1 MTAANSLVAIRNVSK
16 KFPGVTALSDVSFE
30 IKRGEIHA
38 LMGENG
44 AGKSTLIKILC
55 GVHQATTGSVALDG
69 AETVFNRP
77 QDAEKGGIRTVFQE
91 LNIVPHL
98 SVAENISLGSLP
110 LKSGLIDRKKM
121 LERAA
126 DALSGLGAELPLEA
140 RAGDLPR
147 SSQQLIEIA
156 RALMGD
162 ARLLILDEPTASLGE
177 NESRQ
182 LLNIVTGLARRG
194 VAILYVSHRMHEVEA
209 IADRVSVLRD
219 GKFIET
225 LDAPIDEAVIVE
237 RMIGRPASSLYQ
249 HSRRD
254 PGRELLVVSGLG
266 SATLR
271 DVSMSV
277 SAGEVVGVAGLLGC
291 GKSDLA
297 RACFGLHPIQHG
309 GIELDDEQIAKPSPA
324 GMLERGLVYYPSD
337 RRTEGLVLS
346 RPLFESMTMGSHR
359 PAQIT
364 RKGFLRT
371 RKESELAHSIAKELD
386 LRPMQLDR
394 VSGKFSGGNQQKAV
408 LARGR
413 LRPAKVHLFDEPT
426 VGIDV
431 GAKADVYRLIDNY
444 ADAGHGVVVISSDLT
459 EIIGISDRVYVMRE
473 GRIAAHLTGSDI
485 TEENIA
491 KSFFAAAPA

>member
-1 MTAANSLVAIRNVSK
+1 MTAGPMVSIRNVSK

-30 IKRGEIHA
+30 IRRGEIHA

-55 GVHQATTGSVALDG
+55 GVQKATTGSVSLDG
-69 AETVFNRP
+69 VETVFDLP
-77 QDAEKGGIRTVFQE
+77 QDAENAGVRTVFQE
-91 LNIVPHL
+91 LNIVPQL
-98 SVAENISLGSLP
+98 SVAENISLGALP
-110 LKSGLIDRKKM
+110 LRAGLVDRKKM

-126 DALSGLGAELPLEA
+126 DALAKLGTELPLEA

-147 SSQQLIEIA
+147 SSQQLMEIA
-156 RALMGD
+156 RALMGQ

-177 NESRQ
+177 TESRQ
-182 LLNIVTGLARRG
+182 LLKIVTGLARKG
-194 VAILYVSHRMHEVEA
+194 VAILYVTHRMHEVEA

-225 LDAPIDEAVIVE
+225 LSAPMEEAVIVE
-237 RMIGRPASSLYQ
+237 RMIGRPVSSLYQ
-249 HSRRD
+249 HSSRD
-254 PGRELLVVSGLG
+254 PGRELLTVSGL
-266 SATLR
+266 SSTTLR

-277 SAGEVVGVAGLLGC
+277 RAGEVVGIAGLLGC

-297 RACFGLHPIQHG
+297 RACFGLHPVQAG
-309 GIELDDEQIAKPSPA
+309 GIELDGETITKPSPA
-324 GMLERGLVYYPSD
+324 AMLERGLVYYPSD
-337 RRTEGLVLS
+337 RRTEGLVLG

-364 RKGFLRT
+364 RKGFLRLQ
-371 RKESELAHSIAKELD
+371 KESELAHSIAEELD

-394 VSGKFSGGNQQKAV
+394 ASGKFSGGNQQKAV

-413 LRPAKVHLFDEPT
+413 LRSAKIHLFDEPT

-473 GRIAAHLTGSDI
+473 GRIAAHLAGSDI

-491 KSFFAAAPA
+491 RSFFAAAPA

>member
-16 KFPGVTALSDVSFE
+16 KFPGVTALSDVSLE

-110 LKSGLIDRKKM
+110 VKSGLIDRKKM

>member
-1 MTAANSLVAIRNVSK
+1 MTANALVAIRNVSK
-16 KFPGVTALSDVSFE
+16 KFAGVTALSDVSFE

-55 GVHQATTGSVALDG
+55 GVHKATTGSIALDG
-69 AETVFNRP
+69 SETVFDGP
-77 QDAEKGGIRTVFQE
+77 QDAEESGIRTVFQE
-91 LNIVPHL
+91 LNIVPQL

-110 LKSGLIDRKKM
+110 LKSGLVDRRTM

-126 DALSGLGAELPLEA
+126 NALAGLGADLPLEA

-156 RALMGD
+156 RALMGE

-182 LLNIVTGLARRG
+182 LLNIVSGLARRG
-194 VAILYVSHRMHEVEA
+194 VAILYVTHRMHEVEA

-225 LDAPIDEAVIVE
+225 LNAPMDEAIIVE
-237 RMIGRPASSLYQ
+237 KMIGRPANSLYQ
-249 HSRRD
+249 HSKRE

-271 DVSMSV
+271 DVSMNV
-277 SAGEVVGVAGLLGC
+277 RAGEVVGIAGLLGC

-297 RACFGLHPIQHG
+297 RACFGLHPFQDGVIQLEG
-309 GIELDDEQIAKPSPA
+309 DQVPKPTPA

-337 RRTEGLVLS
+337 RRNEGLILG

-359 PAQIT
+359 SARIT
-364 RKGFLRT
+364 RKGFLRGQ
-371 RKESELAHSIAKELD
+371 KELELAHGIAQELD
-386 LRPMQLDR
+386 LRPMELDR
-394 VSGKFSGGNQQKAV
+394 TSAKFSGGNQQKAV

-413 LRPAKVHLFDEPT
+413 LRPAKIHLFDEPT

-431 GAKADVYRLIDNY
+431 GAKADVYRLIDSY
-444 ADAGHGVVVISSDLT
+444 ADAGHGVVVVSSDLT

-491 KSFFAAAPA
+491 RSFFAAVSA

>member
-55 GVHQATTGSVALDG
+55 GVHQATTGTVALDG
-69 AETVFNRP
+69 AEAVFNRP

-194 VAILYVSHRMHEVEA
+194 VAVLYVSHRMHEVEA

-277 SAGEVVGVAGLLGC
+277 SAGEVIGVAGLLGC

-297 RACFGLHPIQHG
+297 RACFGLHPIQYG

-371 RKESELAHSIAKELD
+371 RKESELARSIATELD

-413 LRPAKVHLFDEPT
+413 LRRAKVHLFDEPT

-473 GRIAAHLTGSDI
+473 GRIAAHLAGSDI

>member
-1 MTAANSLVAIRNVSK
+1 MTADPIVSIRNVSK

-30 IKRGEIHA
+30 IRRGEIHA

-55 GVHQATTGSVALDG
+55 GVQKATTGSVSLDG
-69 AETVFNRP
+69 VETVFDRP
-77 QDAEKGGIRTVFQE
+77 QDAEKAGVRTVFQE
-91 LNIVPHL
+91 LNIVPQL
-98 SVAENISLGSLP
+98 SVAENISLGALP
-110 LKSGLIDRKKM
+110 LRAGLVDRKKL

-126 DALSGLGAELPLEA
+126 DALAKLGAELPLEA

-147 SSQQLIEIA
+147 SSQQLMEIA
-156 RALMGD
+156 RALMGE

-177 NESRQ
+177 TESRQ
-182 LLNIVTGLARRG
+182 LLKIVTGLARKG
-194 VAILYVSHRMHEVEA
+194 VAILYVTHRMHEVEA

-225 LDAPIDEAVIVE
+225 LSAPMDEAVIVE

-249 HSRRD
+249 HSSRD
-254 PGRELLVVSGLG
+254 PGRELLTVSGLS

-277 SAGEVVGVAGLLGC
+277 RAGEVVGIAGLLGC

-297 RACFGLHPIQHG
+297 RACFGLHPIRAG
-309 GIELDDEQIAKPSPA
+309 GIELDGEIITKPSPA
-324 GMLERGLVYYPSD
+324 AMLERGLVYYPSD
-337 RRTEGLVLS
+337 RRTEGLVLT

-359 PAQIT
+359 PARILG
-364 RKGFLRT
+364 KGFLDT
-371 RKESELAHSIAKELD
+371 KKESGLARGIAEELD
-386 LRPMQLDR
+386 LRPMQLHR
-394 VSGKFSGGNQQKAV
+394 ASSSFSGGNQQKAV

-413 LRPAKVHLFDEPT
+413 LRPAKIHLFDEPT

-444 ADAGHGVVVISSDLT
+444 ADDGHGVVVISSDLT

-473 GRIAAHLTGSDI
+473 GRIAAHLAGSEI

-491 KSFFAAAPA
+491 RSFFAAAPS

>member
-1 MTAANSLVAIRNVSK
+1 MTANPLVAIRNVSK
-16 KFPGVTALSDVSFE
+16 KFAGVTALSDVSFE

-55 GVHQATTGSVALDG
+55 GVHKATTGSIALDG
-69 AETVFNRP
+69 AETVFDGP
-77 QDAEKGGIRTVFQE
+77 QDAENGGIRTVFQE
-91 LNIVPHL
+91 LNIVPQL

-110 LKSGLIDRKKM
+110 LKSGLVDRKKM

-126 DALSGLGAELPLEA
+126 DALSGLGADLPLEA

-156 RALMGD
+156 RALMGE

-182 LLNIVTGLARRG
+182 LLSIVTGLARRG
-194 VAILYVSHRMHEVEA
+194 VAILYVTHRMHEVEA

-225 LDAPIDEAVIVE
+225 LNAPMDEAIIVE

-249 HSRRD
+249 HSRRE
-254 PGRELLVVSGLG
+254 PGRDLLVVSGLG

-271 DVSMSV
+271 DVSV
-277 SAGEVVGVAGLLGC
+277 TVRAGEVVGVAGLLGC

-297 RACFGLHPIQHG
+297 RACFGLHPVQEG
-309 GIELDDEQIAKPSPA
+309 GIKLDGEQIAKPAPA

-337 RRTEGLVLS
+337 RRTEGLVLG

-359 PAQIT
+359 PAKII

-371 RKESELAHSIAKELD
+371 QKEYELAHSIAEELD

-394 VSGKFSGGNQQKAV
+394 TSGKFSGGNQQKAV

-413 LRPAKVHLFDEPT
+413 LRTAKVHLFDEPT

-473 GRIAAHLTGSDI
+473 GRIAAHLAGADI

-491 KSFFAAAPA
+491 RSFFAAAPA

>member
-110 LKSGLIDRKKM
+110 VKSGLIDRKKM

-371 RKESELAHSIAKELD
+371 RKESGLAHSIAKELD